1 MLGFPSL
8 IALHSVGMAI
18 VVGLSLMVTLRLSG
32 MLTAIDGE
40 LVPRLLH
47 IAVWGFTLNLVTGLL
62 IFITRGPEYIA
73 SLIFLIKMLLVIISA
88 AILFW
93 LRRRLLLNASGAG
106 APAIDRTAKNLSLV
120 ATVLWFAAVIAG
132 RLIAYLSTL
141 YR

>member
-1 MLGFPSL
+1 
-8 IALHSVGMAI
+8 
-18 VVGLSLMVTLRLSG
+18 
-32 MLTAIDGE
+32 
-40 LVPRLLH
+40 
-47 IAVWGFTLNLVTGLL
+47 
-62 IFITRGPEYIA
+62 
-73 SLIFLIKMLLVIISA
+73 MLLVIISA